1 MEQQPLTSVK
11 GVGDKTARLFSKLG
25 VDTVEELLHYY
36 PRGYDAF
43 REPQPVRAA
52 PEYNGAVEGDSDENG
67 RRSAL

>member
-36 PRGYDAF
+36 PEATTRFGSRSQRESCCRILWQQWRG
-43 REPQPVRAA
+43 
-52 PEYNGAVEGDSDENG
+52 
-67 RRSAL
+67 L

>member
-43 REPQPVRAA
+43 REPQPAGELLPDTMA
-52 PEYNGAVEGDSDENG
+52 AVEGTLTKTADG
-67 RRSAL
+67 